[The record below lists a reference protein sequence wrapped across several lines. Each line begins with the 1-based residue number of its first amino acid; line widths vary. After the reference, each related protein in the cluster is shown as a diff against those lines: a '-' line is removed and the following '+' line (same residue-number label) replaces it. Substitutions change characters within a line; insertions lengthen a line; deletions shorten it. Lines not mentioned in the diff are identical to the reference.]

1 MLYMLLQVSYR
12 VDGFIDKNKDL
23 LFRDLSQLM
32 FSCERQLLK
41 DFFPEGDHTLRIVVV
56 TLLYDHR

>member
-1 MLYMLLQVSYR
+1 MQTSLHFFQVSYR

-41 DFFPEGDHTLRIVVV
+41 DFFPEGDHALRSHCVI
-56 TLLYDHR
+56 